1 MLRADRKA
9 NRLYRFCVLV
19 MWFLPIPF
27 LVDIAIVT
35 RLPVPLLVQAVWS
48 VPMWILLSFH
58 KKVILTETG
67 IYSYTLFRNKIYPW
81 NQIIQAG
88 VLWRM
93 GRTERFNE
101 IVLLKQGGSPRKFR
115 DDLFL
120 LRNLRKAIRMDD
132 NPEVRA
138 YISQYY
144 GPLDFD
150 LADGKPEKSRV
161 DESLSAFIESNH

>member
-9 NRLYRFCVLV
+9 NRLYRFWILM

-27 LVDIAIVT
+27 LADIMIVT
-35 RLPVPLLVQAVWS
+35 QLPVPLLVQAAWS

-58 KKVILTETG
+58 KKVILTEKG
-67 IYSYTLFRNKIYPW
+67 IYSYTIFRNKLCPW
-81 NQIIQAG
+81 NQIIQVG
-88 VLWRM
+88 VLWRV

-101 IVLLKQGGSPRKFR
+101 IVLLKKGGSPRKFR
-115 DDLFL
+115 DDKFL
-120 LRNLRKAIRMDD
+120 LRNLRKTIHMDD

-150 LADGKPEKSRV
+150 LADGKPEKSQV
-161 DESLSAFIESNH
+161 DEALSELITPM

>member
-1 MLRADRKA
+1 MLRADRKW
-9 NRLYRFCVLV
+9 NRFSRFWILMMWVL
-19 MWFLPIPF
+19 PF
-27 LVDIAIVT
+27 PFCIHFAIESGV
-35 RLPVPLLVQAVWS
+35 PVPLMIPIVLS
-48 VPMWILLSFH
+48 VPMWIFLSFH
-58 KKVILTETG
+58 KKVLLTEKG
-67 IYSYTLFRNKIYPW
+67 IYAYTLFRGRIYPW

-88 VLWRM
+88 VLWRV

-132 NPEVRA
+132 NPEVRG
-138 YISQYY
+138 YINRYY

-150 LADGKPEKSRV
+150 LADGKPEKSQV
-161 DESLSAFIESNH
+161 DENLSAFIDPNH

>member
-1 MLRADRKA
+1 MLRADRKW
-9 NRLYRFCVLV
+9 NRFYRFWILV
-19 MWFLPIPF
+19 MWLLPFPF
-27 LVDIAIVT
+27 SIYFTVERGVPA
-35 RLPVPLLVQAVWS
+35 PLLFQFLWS

-58 KKVILTETG
+58 KKVLLTEKG
-67 IYSYTLFRNKIYPW
+67 IYAYTLFRGKPYPW

-88 VLWRM
+88 VLWRV

-115 DDLFL
+115 DDWFL
-120 LRNLRKAIRMDD
+120 LRNLRKAIGMDD

-150 LADGKPEKSRV
+150 LANRKPEKSQV
-161 DESLSAFIESNH
+161 DEALSEFITPM

>member
-1 MLRADRKA
+1 MLRADRKW
-9 NRLYRFCVLV
+9 NRFSRFWILM
-19 MWFLPIPF
+19 MWFLPLPF
-27 LVDIAIVT
+27 LVDLVIVT
-35 RLPVPLLVQAVWS
+35 RLPVPLFFQFIWS

-58 KKVILTETG
+58 KKVLLTKEG
-67 IYSYTLFRNKIYPW
+67 IYAYTLFRGKPYPW

-115 DDLFL
+115 DDWFL
-120 LRNLRKAIRMDD
+120 LRNLRKAIRIDD

-138 YISQYY
+138 YIGQYY

-150 LADGKPEKSRV
+150 LADGKPEKSQV
-161 DESLSAFIESNH
+161 DECLSAFIESNH

>member
-1 MLRADRKA
+1 MLRADRKW
-9 NRLYRFCVLV
+9 NRFSRFWILM

-27 LVDIAIVT
+27 LVDIVIVT
-35 RLPVPLLVQAVWS
+35 RLPVPLLFQFLWS

-58 KKVILTETG
+58 KKVLLTEKG
-67 IYSYTLFRNKIYPW
+67 IYAYTLFRGKLYPW
-81 NQIIQAG
+81 NQIVQAG
-88 VLWRM
+88 VLWRV
-93 GRTERFNE
+93 GRMERFNE

-115 DDLFL
+115 DDWFL
-120 LRNLRKAIRMDD
+120 LRNLRKTIHMDN

-150 LADGKPEKSRV
+150 LADRKPEKSQV
-161 DESLSAFIESNH
+161 DEALSEFITPM